1 MGFSYPLLMKEPIQI
16 VLCALVLLIF
26 SVLCT
31 SLHIVLSKNIISD
44 TALTE
49 IISHVSKQKPP
60 RNRIIPIPPPPPAS
74 NHEHDSPPFRNC
86 TEKPFEPI
94 LDVESS
100 VWERIGGIS
109 AQKKT
114 IGMTARLAAKYILD
128 HEDAQVK
135 ALLEEAKSIARDCL
149 AEIGVTGRYFKPHIV
164 RELQLVLNLDGRVG
178 VDLHGEMRWGTLL
191 DFYCLDFCW
200 IRDAPFENHQYV
212 LTIYLDKPVD
222 DDLPTIY
229 YPISSREWFMGAAGI
244 RFPKQDAL
252 MDGGPT
258 RGTSTSSE
266 AAGSEVDLVMIG
278 QERQS

>member
-1 MGFSYPLLMKEPIQI
+1 MDSFCSLLLKEPIQI
-16 VLCALVLLIF
+16 VLCALVLCIF
-26 SVLCT
+26 SVHCT
-31 SLHIVLSKNIISD
+31 PLYIMLSKNIISD

-49 IISHVSKQKPP
+49 ILSHVSKPKLP
-60 RNRIIPIPPPPPAS
+60 RNQIIPIPPPPPES

-86 TEKPFEPI
+86 TEKAFEPM
-94 LDVESS
+94 LEVGPRL
-100 VWERIGGIS
+100 WEFIGGIP

-114 IGMTARLAAKYILD
+114 IGMTAQLAAKYLLH
-128 HEDAQVK
+128 HEDSQVK

-178 VDLHGEMRWGTLL
+178 VDLGGETHWGTLL
-191 DFYCLDFCW
+191 DFSCLDFCW
-200 IRDAPFENHQYV
+200 IRDAPFEDHQYV

-258 RGTSTSSE
+258 RGTSTSSR
-266 AAGSEVDLVMIG
+266 AAGSEMDLVMIG
-278 QERQS
+278 QERRS